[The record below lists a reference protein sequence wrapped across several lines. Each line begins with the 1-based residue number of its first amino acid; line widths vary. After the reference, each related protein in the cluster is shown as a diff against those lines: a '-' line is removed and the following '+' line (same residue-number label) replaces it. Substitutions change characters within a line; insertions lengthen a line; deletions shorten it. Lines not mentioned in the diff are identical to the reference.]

1 VTTNQTR
8 GVQQKVEEGL
18 CIFFCFIVAQNHL
31 CPVFFSL
38 TKTSYLHL
46 EKNYLELCT
55 ESVFFGWYWSVFL
68 GIYHTDTEGK
78 VGRYILVS

>member
-1 VTTNQTR
+1 
-8 GVQQKVEEGL
+8 VEEGL

-55 ESVFFGWYWSVFL
+55 ESVFLVGIGQYFLVFTIPIPKEKLVGTFWYR
-68 GIYHTDTEGK
+68 
-78 VGRYILVS
+78 RYEKSMYLQ